1 MTGDGRHTTLNLLL
15 WVMVFCGFNDLSWPF
30 WGIPISGKKK
40 SWDITSLSIWINKLN
55 NSFTW
60 EVWPVRP

>member
-40 SWDITSLSIWINKLN
+40 VGTSLHYPSG
-55 NSFTW
+55 
-60 EVWPVRP
+60 